1 MLGRRYDEGENKMSK
16 WTVSLYHCSCHPDTC
31 NCRRWRVYDPSNDWV
46 ASFSDERDA
55 LNLIDK
61 IRQFSPAA
69 PKPFIRE
76 NRDLLMRNY
85 VSHELFQTGDPG
97 CPEQALDWNGEVV
110 LGVCKNCGRVEAE
123 LDEHC
128 DHRTLIKNLRAE
140 IASLTSPKG

>member
-1 MLGRRYDEGENKMSK
+1 MSN
-16 WTVSLYHCSCHPDTC
+16 WTDKLHPSHRPLMSPEEVEQYTTQLREQVDRANAAEAISASLL
-31 NCRRWRVYDPSNDWV
+31 
-46 ASFSDERDA
+46 E
-55 LNLIDK
+55 I
-61 IRQFSPAA
+61 
-69 PKPFIRE
+69 

-128 DHRTLIKNLRAE
+128 DHRILIKNLRAE

>member
-1 MLGRRYDEGENKMSK
+1 MLDPQVAIRLGEEVDQLRS
-16 WTVSLYHCSCHPDTC
+16 
-31 NCRRWRVYDPSNDWV
+31 
-46 ASFSDERDA
+46 
-55 LNLIDK
+55 
-61 IRQFSPAA
+61 
-69 PKPFIRE
+69 E